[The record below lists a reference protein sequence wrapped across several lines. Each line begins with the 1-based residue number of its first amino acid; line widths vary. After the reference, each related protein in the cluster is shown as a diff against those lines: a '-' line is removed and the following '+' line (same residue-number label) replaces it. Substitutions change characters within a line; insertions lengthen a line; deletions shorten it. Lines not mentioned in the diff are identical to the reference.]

1 MNNDGA
7 GGSRDVSEIIP
18 LNRFSSYEEPG
29 DKMLPPVKLQIHV
42 ELQDDDEL
50 IHMAQGTDAGRVVA
64 SRFNLW
70 IPRITAK
77 KDSLHDRYISPF
89 LKRSK
94 LKIFIYKLLANA
106 SFTVNAVVLYEEI
119 VKMDKVGN
127 EFVIV

>member
-50 IHMAQGTDAGRVVA
+50 IHMAQGTDAGRVVVT
-64 SRFNLW
+64 RFNLW

-89 LKRSK
+89 LKRSQTQDFQIQTISK
-94 LKIFIYKLLANA
+94 R
-106 SFTVNAVVLYEEI
+106 
-119 VKMDKVGN
+119 
-127 EFVIV
+127 EFHS

>member
-18 LNRFSSYEEPG
+18 LKRFSSYEEPG

-50 IHMAQGTDAGRVVA
+50 IHMAQGTDAGRVVV

-70 IPRITAK
+70 FPRITAK
-77 KDSLHDRYISPF
+77 KYSLHDRYISPF
-89 LKRSK
+89 LKRSQTQDFQIQTISK
-94 LKIFIYKLLANA
+94 RD
-106 SFTVNAVVLYEEI
+106 S
-119 VKMDKVGN
+119 
-127 EFVIV
+127 EFHS

>member
-18 LNRFSSYEEPG
+18 LNHFSSYEEPG

-77 KDSLHDRYISPF
+77 KDSLHDKYISPF
-89 LKRSK
+89 LKRSQTQDFQIQTISK
-94 LKIFIYKLLANA
+94 RQFH
-106 SFTVNAVVLYEEI
+106 S
-119 VKMDKVGN
+119 
-127 EFVIV
+127 

>member
-50 IHMAQGTDAGRVVA
+50 INMAQGTDAGRVVA

-89 LKRSK
+89 LKRSQTQDFQIQTISK
-94 LKIFIYKLLANA
+94 R
-106 SFTVNAVVLYEEI
+106 
-119 VKMDKVGN
+119 
-127 EFVIV
+127 EFHS

>member
-89 LKRSK
+89 LKRSQTQDFQTQTISK
-94 LKIFIYKLLANA
+94 R
-106 SFTVNAVVLYEEI
+106 
-119 VKMDKVGN
+119 
-127 EFVIV
+127 EFHS

>member
-89 LKRSK
+89 LKRSQTQDFQIQTISK
-94 LKIFIYKLLANA
+94 R
-106 SFTVNAVVLYEEI
+106 
-119 VKMDKVGN
+119 
-127 EFVIV
+127 EFHS